1 MSNTIEIDENLYDRQ
16 VRTYGLDAVK
26 QMASS
31 SVLLYGLE
39 GGYATEIGKNLALGG
54 IKNIYLY
61 NDNVVTKDDLDT
73 GYYYNENEIGMNRS
87 DVLAVKLMELNPY
100 IKVQSVETLECSQNV
115 TIIIN
120 QPLYIVKKISTFTR
134 DTNSKLIVLY
144 SKGISG
150 AIFVDAI
157 NHTINDITGE
167 TIDDVQIT
175 SIDMSG
181 LVHCNSHDYMSGDF
195 IKLENMQGDNIDQ
208 LMNKEYKI
216 KVINRNKFQLEDFP
230 NLKFNFVNGT
240 AVYIKKSLTIIHQ
253 QFIDQLVD
261 PKLAFSFD
269 MECSRKIVDTYL
281 QYFDNTSNYTFPEI
295 TSTFNY
301 EIMPVVSLFG
311 AFASSEAIKLVTN
324 KYKPIDQWFTWTDLS
339 LVPTNISN
347 INSSAKTTLGKIYGQ
362 EFEDKLKESK
372 WFIVG
377 SGAIGCEHLK
387 NMAFMNMTNI
397 VITDPD
403 SIEKSNL
410 NRQFLFRSSDIGNN
424 KSTSAMK
431 AIKKLKPSIS
441 IETHS
446 EKVGSDNMRFT
457 DNVLKNVTGV
467 LNALDNISAR
477 RFMDEQCFKFGLPLF
492 ESGTTGT
499 KGNVQSVV
507 PFVTETYSAS
517 SDPEQEKSFPMCTI
531 KSFPNM
537 IQHTIHWAMEQFF
550 TLFNRAPITMNRYL
564 EKGQEY
570 LDSLSEI
577 EKTSA
582 MEDIKLL
589 SQLDKNN
596 LGSFVKFAIMLFNEN
611 YNTSIMKLLE
621 LHSSDEVTSNGTL
634 FWSSGKRCPKVIQFD
649 KTNINH
655 LDYVKTTVLLLANI
669 CSVNITEK
677 DINMLLNDHMN
688 DRPKNQ
694 LFNSYI
700 SQEFEKDDDTNY
712 HVMWLTAASNM
723 RAMNYSIPP
732 ASLQETKGIAGKII
746 PAIATTTA
754 AVSGLVFIELI
765 KYMLGMD
772 KVTSYR
778 STFINLAEPT
788 LLYSDPMEA
797 PMISVGPIK
806 LNSWTKFEYKKNT
819 TLGEFKTYYEKMFET
834 TISMI
839 VAGSEMIYADFLDSS
854 VLNSMMKEIITE
866 DKTALTLATDDD
878 KDIPTIQ
885 VILN

>member
-1 MSNTIEIDENLYDRQ
+1 MSNTIEIDINLYDRQ
-16 VRTYGLDAVK
+16 VRTYGLEAVK
-26 QMASS
+26 QMAFS

-39 GGYATEIGKNLALGG
+39 GGLATEVGKNLALGG

-61 NDNVVTKDDLDT
+61 NDNVVNTNDMDT
-73 GYYYNENEIGMNRS
+73 GYYYSETDIGMNRS

-100 IKVQSVETLECSQNV
+100 IKVQSVETFECNQNV

-120 QPLYIVKKISTFTR
+120 QPLSVVKKMSTFTR

-150 AIFVDAI
+150 MIFVDAI
-157 NHTINDITGE
+157 DHTITDTTGE

-175 SIDMSG
+175 TIESSG
-181 LVHCNSHDYMSGDF
+181 LVHCNSHDYMTGDF
-195 IKLENMQGDNIDQ
+195 IKLENMQGDNTSS
-208 LMNKEYKI
+208 LMNKEFMI
-216 KVINRNKFQLEDFP
+216 KVINKNKFQLEDFP
-230 NLKFNFVNGT
+230 NLNFTFVNGT
-240 AVYIKKSLTIIHQ
+240 AVYIKKPLTITHQ
-253 QFIDQLVD
+253 QFIDQIVE
-261 PKLAFSFD
+261 PKLAYSFD

-281 QYFDNTSNYTFPEI
+281 QHFDNSSNYSFPEI
-295 TSTFNY
+295 TSTFKY

-311 AFASSEAIKLVTN
+311 AITSSEAIKLVTN

-339 LVPTNISN
+339 LAPTNV
-347 INSSAKTTLGKIYGQ
+347 NSSATTTLGKIYGQ
-362 EFEDKLKESK
+362 EFEDKMKASK
-372 WFIVG
+372 WFVVG

-424 KSTSAMK
+424 KSMSAMK

-446 EKVGSDNMRFT
+446 EKVGLDNMKFT
-457 DNVLKNVTGV
+457 DSVLSNVTGV

-477 RFMDEQCFKFGLPLF
+477 RFMDDQCFKFGLPLF

-550 TLFNRAPITMNRYL
+550 TLFNRAPSTMNMYL
-564 EKGQEY
+564 EKGQAY

-596 LGSFVKFAIMLFNEN
+596 LGSFVKFAIDMFNEN

-621 LHSSDEVTSNGTL
+621 VHSKDEVTSNGTL
-634 FWSSGKRCPKVIQFD
+634 FWSAGKRCPNVISFD
-649 KTNINH
+649 KTNMNH
-655 LDYVKTTVLLLANI
+655 MEYIKTTVLLLANI
-669 CSVNITEK
+669 CSIKITEN
-677 DINMLLNDHMN
+677 DIKLFLD
-688 DRPKNQ
+688 NQ
-694 LFNSYI
+694 PTNQNACKLFDSYI
-700 SQEFEKDDDTNY
+700 SQEFEKDDDTNF
-712 HVMWLTAASNM
+712 HVMWLTVASNM
-723 RAMNYSIPP
+723 RAMNYSIPS
-732 ASLQETKGIAGKII
+732 ASFQETKGIAGKII

-765 KYMLGMD
+765 KYMLEMN
-772 KVTSYR
+772 KVTNYR

-788 LLYSDPMEA
+788 LVYSDPMEA
-797 PMISVGPIK
+797 PMISVGSIK

-819 TLGEFKTYYEKMFET
+819 TLREFKSYYEKMFET

-839 VAGSEMIYADFLDSS
+839 VAGSTMIYADFLDSD
-854 VLNSMMKEIITE
+854 VLNCMMKDIITE
-866 DKTALTLATDDD
+866 DKTALTLASDEED
-878 KDIPTIQ
+878 KDIPTIHI
-885 VILN
+885 ILN